1 MSMNK
6 LEVLTSQRAI
16 LADKIAVTASTDT
29 RELAALRHDLRL
41 VDNLIV
47 KHAEDMATADPDSVT
62 AGTDDDYADAESP
75 AALGAVDDALAEGD
89 YRNFPVTF
97 GKLSDSDKA
106 LWLKVNTLTRD
117 PDETRESAATSKQAA
132 ESDKEKKSLIM
143 AIYKRMPVGNKHL
156 RGGKHTIMF
165 TGNSASAYG
174 VDNYTNVDLE
184 DLSIADLK
192 RAAAAIGAVAP
203 DAKQARRAE
212 VQRLVRV
219 ARVRTAAD
227 LVALLVEADDS
238 YKNHPNYKR
247 FQGDDPEPG
256 AQEPAKHYQDSAE
269 YKNFKKSI
277 EATKLLAASEAVL
290 NVLARIRDARKQS
303 DPAAALADLEQ
314 EVSDVAQHLKS
325 SLQAAKG
332 EAAEEQRRL
341 SAQVRVADEGDDRI
355 HALLQRLADE
365 LKEEGNAELAEKVR
379 TLMKEAGSGWDDTR
393 PKVTYL
399 GLDPEKEPRNQG
411 DPDKIRE
418 HKELNT
424 MRRILRNPKSKMTD
438 KGVESPIALGEAKTA
453 DLDTDPS
460 ELQRF
465 LKTVDQYL
473 KSLHV
478 LNDMSNELE
487 GVKHDRL
494 VRDTPIVGEIDQMVG
509 DFDVALHDL
518 VSAVSPVKIDGLLK
532 KIRQLLDK
540 KPE

>member
-16 LADKIAVTASTDT
+16 LADKIAVTASTET

-47 KHAEDMATADPDSVT
+47 KHAEDLAVAAPAQDGDFVVQYMNNDHITDEEWMEEEEQAVRAAKGAHLEDGGSVR
-62 AGTDDDYADAESP
+62 
-75 AALGAVDDALAEGD
+75 V
-89 YRNFPVTF
+89 
-97 GKLSDSDKA
+97 
-106 LWLKVNTLTRD
+106 LTRD
-117 PDETRESAATSKQAA
+117 SELVYERKAATLTEASPKQAV

-143 AIYKRMPVGNKHL
+143 AIYKRMPIGNKHL

-212 VQRLVRV
+212 IQRLVRV

-227 LVALLVEADDS
+227 LVAMLIEADDS

-277 EATKLLAASEAVL
+277 EATKLMAASEAVL

-314 EVSDVAQHLKS
+314 EVTVVSQHLKS
-325 SLQAAKG
+325 SLQSAKG

-341 SAQVRVADEGDDRI
+341 SAQVRVADDGDDRI